1 VKGIGYQCLG
11 GREFYDQ
18 EPFESRALMAS
29 RNDSAVPLD
38 SRGKKWAKI
47 ASGKGHVAALGDGPD
62 AAQFVVAT
70 NLATLLAHTG

>member
-1 VKGIGYQCLG
+1 MKGIGYQCLG

-47 ASGKGHVAALGDGPD
+47 ASGKGHVAGPN

-70 NLATLLAHTG
+70 GLATLLAHTG